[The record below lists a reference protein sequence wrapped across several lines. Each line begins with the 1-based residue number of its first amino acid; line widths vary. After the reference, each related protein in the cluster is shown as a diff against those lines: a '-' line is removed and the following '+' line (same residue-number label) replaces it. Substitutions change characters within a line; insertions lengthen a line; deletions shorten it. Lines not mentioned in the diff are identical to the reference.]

1 MPWAYIHISHIFAY
15 ALAYTSADIA
25 HFINVMALVIA
36 VMSALAV

>member
-15 ALAYTSADIA
+15 ALAYTLADIVY
-25 HFINVMALVIA
+25 FINIMALVIA